1 MEAGMARLWALAAG
15 VAGALSMIGS
25 AAAQLAEEPIPA
37 VREMPFPYPDSFVYV
52 IDPNFFGIES
62 GKVVI
67 ADVGHEVDHHRGAIG
82 AAQFGSF
89 IASTT
94 RPELY
99 VAETFYA
106 RGTRGDRTDVLTI
119 YDKRTLEA
127 AGEVVLPGGKR
138 AQAITE
144 PGMLQLSS
152 DERFM
157 FVTNFTPASS
167 VTVVDLERRAIVGEI
182 DTPGCVNAFPM
193 TKGGFASLCGNGAV
207 MTTRID
213 AKGRLIDQTMS
224 EPFND
229 IDADPMFT
237 RAAIIDG
244 VGYFP
249 TYKGA
254 VQPIDFNGDAA
265 KPGEAFSVSAAP
277 VSMPAKQKKPSV
289 KKLLGSLGGKSE
301 PKSDKSPASYLPSGV
316 HPVASD
322 DAGRLYLLM
331 RATQSIDD
339 HDTGGDA
346 VYVVDPKTRAVIR
359 TIRLKGDSV
368 MIELTGGAKPMLVA
382 VGMDMSL
389 DVYDAETGALIRNI
403 GGLAL
408 TPFGLMAN
416 K

>member
-1 MEAGMARLWALAAG
+1 MARLRALAAG
-15 VAGALSMIGS
+15 VAGALSVFAS
-25 AAAQLAEEPIPA
+25 ASAQLAEEPIPA
-37 VREMPFPYPDSFVYV
+37 IRELPFPYPDSFVYL
-52 IDPNFFGIES
+52 IDPNFFGIEA

-67 ADVGHEVDHHRGAIG
+67 ADVGHATDHHRGAIG

-89 IASTT
+89 VASTT

-106 RGTRGDRTDVLTI
+106 RGARGERTDVLTI

-138 AQAITE
+138 SQAITE

-152 DERFM
+152 DERFI

-193 TKGGFASLCGNGAV
+193 AKGGFASLCGNGAV
-207 MTTRID
+207 MTTRIN

-249 TYKGA
+249 TYKGS
-254 VQPIDFNGDAA
+254 VQPIDFNGDTA
-265 KPGEAFSVSAAP
+265 KPGEAFIVAAVPVAAP
-277 VSMPAKQKKPSV
+277 GPTEKAGV
-289 KKLLGSLGGKSE
+289 KKFLSRIGGKSK
-301 PKSDKSPASYLPSGV
+301 PKAEQEASARLPSGV

-346 VYVVDPKTRAVIR
+346 VYVIDPKTRAVIR

-368 MIELTGGAKPMLVA
+368 MIELTAGPRPMLVA